1 VINTLANA
9 LLPNYDDYEA
19 VFVTIVALPSVI
31 GEVAFPIWLLLRG
44 GRVREA
50 LPAH

>member
-9 LLPNYDDYEA
+9 LLSNYDDYEA
-19 VFVTIVALPSVI
+19 VFVTIVAVPSVI
-31 GEVAFPIWLLLRG
+31 GELGFAIWLVLRG
-44 GRVREA
+44 GKGREA